1 MTPDRW
7 QQIDHLFHETLACE
21 PGLRESFLAAACEN
35 DDALR
40 VEIESLLSSHDGA
53 EQFIETPAGDVA
65 AELLGTGKSTFEP
78 GQKIENYRIV
88 RLLGAGGMGEV
99 YLADDTRLNRK
110 VALKLLPPHYTSNPD
125 RVRRFEREARAASA
139 LNHPNIVTIYEI
151 GKTSSVHFIATEFVD
166 GKTLRQLIHEKPF
179 KLSETLNV
187 AIQIAGA
194 LVGAH
199 AAGIVHRDIKPE
211 NIMIRSDGYAKIL
224 DFGLAKLTERQPAFS
239 ETETPTLLQST
250 PGMVMGTVQYMSP
263 EQARGKKVDAR
274 SDIWSLG
281 VLLYELLAGR
291 VPFNGETPSH
301 VMVSLMED
309 ELQSLDNYPNVPAQ
323 LSRIVART
331 LQKNLKERYQT
342 TAELVRDL
350 REFKREMQVEAL
362 LQRPAV
368 LDNTPAAPTK
378 ENGVA
383 ARATSPKGV
392 AFGTEPLEHL
402 SSAEYIVKG
411 ISRHRRAFALAA
423 AVLLITI
430 TTTGYFYFVRNTAAK
445 ARSLAVLPFKN
456 AGNNSDLEYLS
467 DGLSE
472 GVTNNLAPVPG
483 LTVIARY
490 SSFRY
495 KGKETD
501 PQEVGKSLGVDVL
514 VTGSVVKMGDNY
526 LISAELINASDR
538 RHLWGKQYNRRS
550 SDLLMVQA
558 EISREIADELR
569 LRLTKTEEQQLAKTQ
584 AINPQAYDL
593 FLKGRA
599 VWNKGTTADRKKA
612 IEYYQ
617 QAVAVDPA
625 YALAYAEIAGAYSGL
640 ITNNDLPQKEF
651 APKAEAA
658 AQKALELD
666 PNLAE
671 AHLAVA
677 RIKIDKWEW
686 PAAETELKR
695 ALDLNPNLIDAHRW
709 YAIFLRTHGRVE
721 EAVAEI
727 NRAREL
733 DPLAKSSL
741 GARLAILGIY
751 RQNDQAL
758 EAAKEILRMDQ
769 TDPNAHIRV
778 GGFYARL
785 GKNAEAIASYLEA
798 VRLGDES
805 GDAQLLLAEAYAKSG
820 QRDKALEILKRFET
834 GKLYSSPLG
843 LANLHLALGDV
854 ERTFALLEEAYAMH
868 DQQLIWLRG
877 SWEWDSIRSDPRFED
892 LVRRVGLY

>member
-1 MTPDRW
+1 MTPERW

-35 DDALR
+35 DEALL
-40 VEIESLLSSHDGA
+40 VEVESLLSSHEGA

-65 AELLGTGKSTFEP
+65 AELLGSCQSTFEP
-78 GQKIENYRIV
+78 GQRIENYRIV
-88 RLLGAGGMGEV
+88 RLLGTGGMGEV

-110 VALKLLPPHYTSNPD
+110 VALKLLPPHYTSNSD

-151 GKTSSVHFIATEFVD
+151 GKSASVHFIATEFVD
-166 GKTLRQLIHEKPF
+166 GKTLRQLINEKPF

-187 AIQIAGA
+187 AVQVAGA

-211 NIMIRSDGYAKIL
+211 NIMIRADGYVKIL
-224 DFGLAKLTERQPAFS
+224 DFGLAKLTERQPVHS

-274 SDIWSLG
+274 SDIWSVG
-281 VLLYELLAGR
+281 ILLYELLAGR

-309 ELQSLDNYPNVPAQ
+309 EPPALDAYPNVPAQ
-323 LSRIVART
+323 LARIIART
-331 LQKNLKERYQT
+331 LRKDLKARYQT

-350 REFKREMQVEAL
+350 REFKQELQVEAL
-362 LQRPAV
+362 MQRPAV
-368 LDNTPAAPTK
+368 LDQVPVAPTNQ
-378 ENGVA
+378 NGVA
-383 ARATSPKGV
+383 ARATSPKAV
-392 AFGTEPLEHL
+392 ALGTERLEHL

-430 TTTGYFYFVRNTAAK
+430 TTTGYFFFGRNTAAR
-445 ARSLAVLPFKN
+445 ARSLAVLPFNN
-456 AGNNSDLEYLS
+456 AGNNPDLEYLS

-472 GVTNNLAPVPG
+472 SLTNNLAPVPG

-495 KGKETD
+495 KGKQAD
-501 PQEVGKSLGVDVL
+501 PQEVGKSLGVDAI
-514 VTGSVVKMGDNY
+514 VTGSVNKVGDSY
-526 LISAELINASDR
+526 LISIELINALDR
-538 RHLWGKQYNRRS
+538 SHIWGKQYNRKS
-550 SDLLMVQA
+550 ADLLMVQS

-569 LRLTKTEEQQLAKTQ
+569 LRLTKAEEQELAKSQ
-584 AINPQAYDL
+584 AVNPQAYDL
-593 FLKGRA
+593 YLKGLA
-599 VWNKGTTADRKKA
+599 LWNTQKSANQKKA

-617 QAVAVDPA
+617 QATAVDPT
-625 YALAYAEIAGAYSGL
+625 YALAFAQLAGAYSEL
-640 ITNNDLPQKEF
+640 ITTNELPQKEF
-651 APKAEAA
+651 MPKGEAA
-658 AQKALELD
+658 ARKALELD

-671 AHLAVA
+671 AHLAVGN
-677 RIKIDKWEW
+677 IMIDEWEW
-686 PAAETELKR
+686 SAAEAEMKR
-695 ALDLNPNLIDAHRW
+695 ALELNPNLISAHRS
-709 YAIFLRTHGRVE
+709 YAVFLRIHGRVD

-727 NRAREL
+727 NRAQQL
-733 DPLAKSSL
+733 DPLRMSVAL
-741 GARLAILGIY
+741 ARVNVLGIY

-758 EAAKEILRMDQ
+758 EGAKQILQANPDL
-769 TDPNAHIRV
+769 PNNHIRV
-778 GGFYARL
+778 GRFYARL
-785 GKNAEAIASYLEA
+785 GRNAEAIDSYLEA
-798 VRLGDES
+798 IRLGDES
-805 GDAQLLLAEAYAKSG
+805 GDAQELLAEAYAKSG
-820 QRDKALEILKRFET
+820 QRDKAREILKQFET
-834 GKLYSSPLG
+834 GKLYSSPVG
-843 LANLHLALGDV
+843 LAMMHLALGDV
-854 ERTFALLEEAYAMH
+854 ERTFALLEEAYAMR

-877 SWEWDSIRSDPRFED
+877 SWEFDSIRSDPRFQD
-892 LVRRVGLY
+892 LMRRVGL